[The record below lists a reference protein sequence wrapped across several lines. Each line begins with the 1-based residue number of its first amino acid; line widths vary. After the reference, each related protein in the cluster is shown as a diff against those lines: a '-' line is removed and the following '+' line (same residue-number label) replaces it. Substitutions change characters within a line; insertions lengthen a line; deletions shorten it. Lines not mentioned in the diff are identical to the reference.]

1 MADAQA
7 AWGIEIGQAGLK
19 AIKLRY
25 AEAANQVVAVA
36 FDYVPHPKLLSQPDA
51 VPDELI
57 KQALDTFLSR
67 NPIGSDL
74 VAISL
79 PGQTALAKFIQ
90 LPPVESARVKEIVK
104 YEARQQIPFALEEVI
119 WDFQTLGGGIE
130 ESGFILDGE
139 VGLFAMKREQV
150 QHHLQPF
157 LDKKVEVE
165 LVQIAPL
172 GLYNFLCYDRLG
184 IRLNTPREE
193 IDEYSVVVDMGCDN
207 TTLMVTNGK
216 KIWIRNMPVGGNHF
230 TRALTKEMKLTFAK
244 AEHLKCNATKSP
256 DPRAVFQA
264 LRPVF
269 NDYVAEIQRSIGFFS
284 SVNRS
289 AKIGRLIGVGN
300 GFRLAGLQKFLQ
312 QNLQYEVER
321 VDTFQGLA
329 GDHVLNA
336 PLFQDNLLT
345 FCVPY
350 GLALQTLK
358 LTDIHTTL
366 LPPEIAIARKVRRKK
381 PWAVATAAT
390 LLAGLATSA
399 AGYGGV
405 WHSVSK
411 ERFGEQETAA
421 TNIES
426 EATKLKGNYTTEVTK
441 NGSLRTAGQKLVAML
456 DTREYWLEVYK
467 AVDECLPRDVG
478 VQLDED
484 KIEKM
489 NRISIRSMTCKKYD
503 DLGTWFTDSRNMTEN
518 VKGYMREDK
527 EPSSTPDYDVH
538 DQTVPPKGPG
548 YVFTLQ
554 CVHYHN
560 DKDNASTGQGANY
573 VRATLLRDLQSWIV
587 RRQDSSGAVTETPV
601 RLIGITH
608 ATLSDSSTPK
618 FIPFWPNGR
627 PNAGGPG
634 RPGGFGPGGF
644 GPGAT
649 APGSFPT
656 GSAPGAIGPGAIG
669 PGAGN
674 RPILVEGEQGPGQP
688 INIPQTMFTLQFV
701 WKPTPRAERKAPPS
715 ATAPAIAPSTIPGPV
730 PGPAGAPG
738 AAHATM
744 PAPAAPPGTPLSAP
758 PVNTPPVN
766 TPPVTAPPGVPPN
779 VPPGVAR

>member
-1 MADAQA
+1 MLVSQGFMIMADAQS

-25 AEAANQVVAVA
+25 AEAAQQVVAVA

-57 KQALDTFLSR
+57 RQALETFLSR
-67 NPIGSDL
+67 NQVGSDL
-74 VAISL
+74 VSISL

-90 LPPVESARVKEIVK
+90 LPPVEATRVKEIVK

-119 WDFQTLGGGIE
+119 WDFQTLGGGVE

-150 QHHLQPF
+150 QHHMAPF
-157 LDKKVEVE
+157 LAKKVEVE
-165 LVQIAPL
+165 VVQIAPL
-172 GLYNFLCYDRLG
+172 ALYNFLCYDRMG
-184 IRLNTPREE
+184 IRLGVPREDAE
-193 IDEYSVVVDMGCDN
+193 EYSVVVDMGCDN

-321 VDTFQGLA
+321 VDTFKGLA

-358 LTDIHTTL
+358 LTDIHTSL

-390 LLAGLATSA
+390 LLVGLSMSA
-399 AGYGGV
+399 AGYGAV
-405 WHSVSK
+405 WQSVS
-411 ERFGEQETAA
+411 EARFGEQETAA
-421 TNIES
+421 KGIDG
-426 EATKLKGNYTTEVTK
+426 EAKGLKDKYSKEEKK
-441 NGSLRTAGQKLVAML
+441 NEDLRGAGKKLVGML
-456 DTREYWLEVYK
+456 DTRENWLEVYK
-467 AVDECLPRDVG
+467 AIDDCLPRDVDK
-478 VQLDED
+478 QLDETEI
-484 KIEKM
+484 KKM
-489 NRISIRSMTCKKYD
+489 NRITIRSLTCKKYD
-503 DLGTWFTDSRNMTEN
+503 DLGTWFNDFKGATAEQ
-518 VKGYMREDK
+518 VKGYM
-527 EPSSTPDYDVH
+527 SPD
-538 DQTVPPKGPG
+538 DQKTPPKGPG
-548 YVFTLQ
+548 YIFTLH
-554 CVHYHN
+554 CVHYH
-560 DKDNASTGQGANY
+560 DNKENPELGQGTNF
-573 VRATLLRDLQSWIV
+573 VINTLLKDLQRWTV
-587 RRQDSSGAVTETPV
+587 KRGVVETPV
-601 RLIGITH
+601 RVIGISH
-608 ATLSDSSTPK
+608 ATIIDSTQPT
-618 FIPFWPNGR
+618 FIEFWPNGR
-627 PNAGGPG
+627 PDAAGRRPGAGGFGPG
-634 RPGGFGPGGF
+634 PGGFGPGGPGF
-644 GPGAT
+644 GPGGGPAGGP
-649 APGSFPT
+649 AMVPPGGGGIGGFPQ
-656 GSAPGAIGPGAIG
+656 PGVGARPVLGDDDKGPS
-669 PGAGN
+669 
-674 RPILVEGEQGPGQP
+674 RPIQ
-688 INIPQTMFTLQFV
+688 IPQQLFTIQFA
-701 WKPTPRAERKAPPS
+701 WQPTPVANRKAPPPD
-715 ATAPAIAPSTIPGPV
+715 APVTPPVQGV
-730 PGPAGAPG
+730 PGPSPGQVPGANPAGAHTAPVAPPASG
-738 AAHATM
+738 
-744 PAPAAPPGTPLSAP
+744 APA
-758 PVNTPPVN
+758 TPPV
-766 TPPVTAPPGVPPN
+766 PAQVPPK
-779 VPPGVAR
+779 

>member
-25 AEAANQVVAVA
+25 AEAAQQVVAVA

-57 KQALDTFLSR
+57 KQALETFLSR
-67 NPIGSDL
+67 NQVAGDL
-74 VAISL
+74 VSISL

-90 LPPVESARVKEIVK
+90 LPPIESSRVKEIVK

-119 WDFQTLGGGIE
+119 WDYQPLGGGIE
-130 ESGFILDGE
+130 ESGFLLDAE

-150 QHHLQPF
+150 QHHMQPF
-157 LDKKVEVE
+157 LSKKVEIE

-172 GLYNFLCYDRLG
+172 ALYNFLCYDRMGVRLG
-184 IRLNTPREE
+184 QPREDAE
-193 IDEYSVVVDMGCDN
+193 DYSVVVDMGCDN

-216 KIWIRNMPVGGNHF
+216 KMWIRNMPVGGNHF

-289 AKIGRLIGVGN
+289 AKIGRLVGVGN

-321 VDTFQGLA
+321 VDSFKGLA

-345 FCVPY
+345 FVVPY
-350 GLALQTLK
+350 GLAIQALK

-366 LPPEIAIARKVRRKK
+366 LPPEIALERKIRRKK

-390 LLAGLATSA
+390 LLIGLATSA
-399 AGYGGV
+399 AGYGSV

-411 ERFGEQETAA
+411 ARFGAA
-421 TNIES
+421 EEEANKVDS
-426 EATKLKGNYTTEVTK
+426 EAGSLKGKYSGEVAK
-441 NGSLRTAGQKLVAML
+441 NGTLQTAGQKLVGNL
-456 DTREYWLEVYK
+456 QTREYWLELYK
-467 AVDECLPRDVG
+467 AIDECLPRDVG
-478 VQLDED
+478 VQLDETEI
-484 KIEKM
+484 KKM
-489 NRISIRSMTCKKYD
+489 NRISIRNITCKKYA
-503 DLGTWFTDSRNMTEN
+503 DLGSWFSSPVINDSVKSYMTEADS
-518 VKGYMREDK
+518 KTAPTG
-527 EPSSTPDYDVH
+527 T
-538 DQTVPPKGPG
+538 G

-554 CVHYHN
+554 GVHYHDEK
-560 DKDNASTGQGANY
+560 DKPAIGQGANY
-573 VRATLLRDLQSWIV
+573 VRYTLLGNLQSAFV
-587 RRQDSSGAVTETPV
+587 RQGERTNTGPTDTPARV
-601 RLIGITH
+601 IGISH
-608 ATLSDSSTPK
+608 ATIVTSSNSK
-618 FIPFWPNGR
+618 EVLFYPNGK
-627 PNAGGPG
+627 PNAGGARQGASPFGGGVFNPAAAGAVG
-634 RPGGFGPGGF
+634 RPVI
-644 GPGAT
+644 AD
-649 APGSFPT
+649 
-656 GSAPGAIGPGAIG
+656 
-669 PGAGN
+669 
-674 RPILVEGEQGPGQP
+674 EDKGPGQP
-688 INIPQTMFTLQFV
+688 IQIRQTTFTIQFV
-701 WKPTPRAERKAPPS
+701 WKPTPVGKARDDIAAAAAAAAPP
-715 ATAPAIAPSTIPGPV
+715 AVPAVTVPANAPANGANPAVPAQTPAPVVTP
-730 PGPAGAPG
+730 PAGAQ
-738 AAHATM
+738 
-744 PAPAAPPGTPLSAP
+744 
-758 PVNTPPVN
+758 PVTPPA
-766 TPPVTAPPGVPPN
+766 TSG
-779 VPPGVAR
+779 G